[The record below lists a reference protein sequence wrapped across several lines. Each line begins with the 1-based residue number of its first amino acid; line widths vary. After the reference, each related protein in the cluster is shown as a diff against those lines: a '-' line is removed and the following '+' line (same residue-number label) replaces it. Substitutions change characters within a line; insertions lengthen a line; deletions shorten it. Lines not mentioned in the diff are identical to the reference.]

1 MIGAVILQF
10 VLIFLNAVF
19 ASAEMAVV
27 TVSETKLEKLSE
39 DGNRKARRL
48 LKLKSNPSR
57 FLSTIQV
64 AITLAGLL
72 GSAYAADNFADP
84 LVKWLLSLGAAIPE
98 NTLNTICVFAIT
110 IVLSFF
116 SIVLGELVPKRI
128 AMKHAEKLAL
138 GFSGL
143 LGLVSVLFAPFVW
156 ILTQSTN
163 CVLLLFRINPNEE
176 EEAASEDELRMM
188 LQDSSERGAI
198 DTLENE
204 MIQNIFEFDDTSVS
218 EICTHRRDVTFLY
231 AEDTIEDW
239 RQTVTETRFN
249 YYPICGKDADDIIGV
264 LNFKKF
270 FRTECNSVEE
280 AIKNAAEKPYFVP
293 ENMKADIL
301 FENMKKARSY
311 FAVAVDEYGGTSGV
325 VTVHDLLEL
334 LVGELV
340 DKDEIPVEEIRKTG
354 ENQWHI
360 VGSANLDDVAKELD
374 VDFGEEECDTFGG
387 YVFTLLGAMPDDGA
401 TPELETEE
409 LYIRVELVED
419 HRIERAVVIRKPPVE
434 TEEED

>member
-1 MIGAVILQF
+1 MIGAVILQI

-27 TVSETKLEKLSE
+27 TVSETKLEKLAE
-39 DGNRKARRL
+39 EGNRKAKRI
-48 LKLKSNPSR
+48 LKLKNNPSK

-64 AITLAGLL
+64 AITLAGLM
-72 GSAYAADNFADP
+72 GSAYAADNFAPYLRD
-84 LVKWLLSLGAAIPE
+84 WLLSLGVGIPT
-98 NTLNTICVFAIT
+98 NTLNSLCVFAIT
-110 IVLSFF
+110 LVLSFF

-128 AMKHAEKLAL
+128 AMKYAERIAL
-138 GFSGL
+138 GFSRPL
-143 LGLVSVLFAPFVW
+143 RLISALFSPFVW
-156 ILTQSTN
+156 ILSQSTN

-231 AEDTIEDW
+231 AEDSIEDW
-239 RQTVTETRFN
+239 RQTLTETRFN

-270 FRTECNSVEE
+270 FRSENNSIED

-301 FENMKKARSY
+301 FTNMKKARSY

-360 VGSANLDDVAKELD
+360 VGSANIDDVAKELD
-374 VDFGEEECDTFGG
+374 VDFGDEECDTFGG

-401 TPELETEE
+401 TPELETDD
-409 LYIRVELVED
+409 LFIRVELVED
-419 HRIERAVVIRKPPVE
+419 HRIERAVVVRKPK
-434 TEEED
+434 EEDEEDD

>member
-1 MIGAVILQF
+1 MIGAVILQL
-10 VLIFLNAVF
+10 VLIFLNAFF

-27 TVSETKLEKLSE
+27 TVSETKLEKLAEEGSK
-39 DGNRKARRL
+39 KAKRL
-48 LKLKSNPSR
+48 LKLKGNPSK

-64 AITLAGLL
+64 AITLAGFM

-84 LVKWLLSLGAAIPE
+84 LTAWIVGLGAKIPE
-98 NTLNTICVFAIT
+98 ATLNTICVFAIT
-110 IVLSFF
+110 VVLSYF

-128 AMKHAEKLAL
+128 ALKHAEKISL
-138 GFSGL
+138 GLSGL
-143 LGLVSVLFAPFVW
+143 LVFVSGVFAPCVW
-156 ILTQSTN
+156 ILTKSTN
-163 CVLLLFRINPNEE
+163 AILRLLGINPNEE
-176 EEAASEDELRMM
+176 EDAASEDELRMM

-198 DTLENE
+198 DSLENE
-204 MIQNIFEFDDTSVS
+204 MIQNIFDFDDTSVS

-231 AEDTIEDW
+231 AEDSIDEW
-239 RQTVTETRFN
+239 RQTLTETRYN

-270 FRTECNSVEE
+270 FRTECESVEE

-311 FAVAVDEYGGTSGV
+311 FAVAIDEYGGTSGV

-360 VGSANLDDVAKELD
+360 FGAADLEEVAKELD
-374 VDFGEEECDTFGG
+374 LDIDTEECETFGG
-387 YVFTLLGAMPDDGA
+387 YIFSLLGSMPDDGA

-419 HRIERAVVIRKPPVE
+419 HRIERAVVTRKP
-434 TEEED
+434 